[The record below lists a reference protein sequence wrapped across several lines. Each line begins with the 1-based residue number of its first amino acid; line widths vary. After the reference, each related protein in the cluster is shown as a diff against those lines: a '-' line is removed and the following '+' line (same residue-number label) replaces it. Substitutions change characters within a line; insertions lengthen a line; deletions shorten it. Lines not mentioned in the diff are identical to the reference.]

1 MSAPPPKRTVA
12 EQILARGDLTLHFD
26 PRKPGVEVPEH
37 LRAQPTLVLQVG
49 HAMHVPIPD
58 LRLDELGLYG
68 TLSFS
73 QVPYACTVPWSAV
86 YALVGPDNKGAVWQS
101 EIPPDAPAAEAKE
114 AAKATH
120 APELSCSFC
129 GRSRIHAAALVAAE
143 RAWICDACVV
153 RFRPPRGFAKVVAY
167 VRECFVKKPASMPRA
182 SSAYR
187 AYREVPLSTVA
198 CSFCGLE
205 VSPLHEGISAR
216 ICVPCAALADEVV
229 LEDARKSTGAKV

>member
-1 MSAPPPKRTVA
+1 MSTPPPKRTVA
-12 EQILARGDLTLHFD
+12 EQILARGNLTLHFD

-73 QVPYACTVPWSAV
+73 QVPYTCTVPWSAV
-86 YALVGPDNKGAVWQS
+86 YGLVGPDKKGFAWES

-114 AAKATH
+114 AAH

-129 GRSRIHAAALVAAE
+129 GRSRLHAGALVAAE
-143 RAWICDACVV
+143 RAWICNACVV
-153 RFRPPRGFAKVVAY
+153 RFRPPRGFAKLVAY
-167 VRECFVKKPASMPRA
+167 VRERFASKPASMPRA

-187 AYREVPLSTVA
+187 EIPLSTVA

-205 VSPLHEGISAR
+205 VSPLHEGLSAR

-229 LEDARKSTGAKV
+229 LEDARKSAGAKV